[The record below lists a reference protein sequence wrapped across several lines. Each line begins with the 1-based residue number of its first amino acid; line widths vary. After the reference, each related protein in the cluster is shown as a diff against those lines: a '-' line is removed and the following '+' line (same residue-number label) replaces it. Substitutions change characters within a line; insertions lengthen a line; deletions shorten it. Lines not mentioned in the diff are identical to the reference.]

1 LTVRNIVI
9 LLGPPGAGKGTQA
22 RVMMDKLDLPQIATG
37 DMLRDAVTEKT
48 RLGMEAKKVLD
59 AGNLVGD
66 DIVAAIVLDRTSA
79 PDCARGFILDGYP
92 RNLAQAKLFQAEL
105 RAEDHLTVIGLAV
118 ETDFLVKRI
127 TSRITCRQCS
137 AVYNSEARAPRVG
150 GVCDRCG
157 GDLIHRSDDHEEVVW
172 ERLRTFSAQAE
183 LLAEF
188 YRSKGVYSKV
198 DGMSDI
204 GRVTEDI
211 MLVIRGVAGTA

>member
-118 ETDFLVKRI
+118 EKDSLVKRI

-137 AVYNSEARAPRVG
+137 AVYNSEVRAPRVE

>member
-1 LTVRNIVI
+1 MTVRNIVI

-118 ETDFLVKRI
+118 EKDSLVKRI

-137 AVYNSEARAPRVG
+137 AVYNSEVRAPRVE